1 MPSTPP
7 AAAAFDYPEFVLA
20 VRTAFANR
28 GLPIAALHIV
38 PQYDSD
44 VIWVQFPGYNPIR
57 FTGMEIIDADNVRAL
72 IEARLTDMLNLPV
85 I

>member
-1 MPSTPP
+1 MT
-7 AAAAFDYPEFVLA
+7 AFDYPEFVLA
-20 VRTAFANR
+20 VRMAFANR
-28 GLPIAALHIV
+28 GLPTAALRIV
-38 PQYDSD
+38 PEYNADAIQ
-44 VIWVQFPGYNPIR
+44 VQFPGYNPIR